1 MGHSECGKE
10 ECKNGISDGRGV
22 YDCRCMKSGKQPQRR
37 GAQDMVATK
46 EETKAGARIRW
57 RRHKEEGESEE
68 DTSDGVRDL
77 GDEMDGVRSASE
89 EEGERIGR
97 YQRRVVGKCSG
108 SR

>member
-1 MGHSECGKE
+1 
-10 ECKNGISDGRGV
+10 
-22 YDCRCMKSGKQPQRR
+22 
-37 GAQDMVATK
+37 MVATK